1 MSKMDKQVMVVPR
14 EKLLGSEHFEGF
26 ALHGTTNFVSRILTA
41 YEYMR
46 RGDAEENPA
55 YKQPICYVAIINPQ
69 TKSVYAYERASN
81 DNTGD
86 ARLHGLHSW
95 GFGGHVEPC
104 DTGKNP
110 LFASRVRELQEEIRG
125 TFSEPIVLG
134 YINDESDAV
143 NQVHFG
149 VLCAV
154 ETTGDVALNDPA
166 LINGRWVP
174 IADLE
179 RLVQS
184 NAKVEA
190 WSRIAVEPLKN
201 YFSIRAR

>member
-1 MSKMDKQVMVVPR
+1 MHKMDKQVMVVPR

-26 ALHGTTNFVSRILTA
+26 SATATDFVARILA
-41 YEYMR
+41 HHRYMR
-46 RGDAEENPA
+46 RGDAEVNA
-55 YKQPICYVAIINPQ
+55 SFKQPICYVAIVNPA
-69 TKSVYAYERASN
+69 TKSVFAYERASN

-86 ARLHGLHSW
+86 SRLHGLYSW

-104 DTGKNP
+104 DAGENP
-110 LFASRVRELQEEIRG
+110 LFASRVRELQEEARG
-125 TFSEPIVLG
+125 TFGEPRVIG

-149 VLCAV
+149 VLCII

-166 LINGRWVP
+166 LINGRWVHVSE
-174 IADLE
+174 LE
-179 RLVQS
+179 RLVAS
-184 NAKVEA
+184 KDVRVEA

-201 YFSIRAR
+201 YFSR